1 MKASNFP
8 KNRGFSLIEVLV
20 ALVVLS
26 VGLLALAAL
35 QLTLIRSSADAKA
48 QSVALSLASQKIDDL
63 RAFQSM
69 DQYRLRD
76 SLANEALNDSGGDQG
91 GINYT
96 RDTVIRRFV
105 FDKSVGTFIRVPNT
119 ATDTAI
125 SANTCGPAIVGG
137 NTHQCIS
144 GKDFKVAE
152 VAVSWRDAS
161 GASQSVSVE
170 DAFGSIDPGDSA
182 RVSKNTTGT
191 SARVVQVRINN
202 PAGEAG
208 VIPIAINTN
217 DPNAPVST
225 AATNPRP
232 DVLTRNT
239 NTQYVVETRFDV
251 LTYAGL
257 TGGNYLAQSRVETSA
272 IQCTCSTQLGTN
284 TPTGFRPTYWNGSKY
299 VAPSLATYNEPA
311 GWTQAN
317 SAQSQK
323 TESDKCSACCRDH
336 HDPSGVTGAKFDP
349 RRVESTANDGAN
361 QAHTHYKLLVNGTR
375 QTLADSGGV
384 YTESCRLIRVDGIFR
399 VAADMYSEYHNLL
412 AVDNDPATTTVP
424 DFAPTATA
432 ITSYQN
438 LVLGYLDG
446 RVVTNTD
453 ETAYN
458 DPSLTSIGN
467 LESST
472 SINPADI
479 SMPAVGG
486 SKWMHSR
493 GLYIDYL
500 EPAARTAITRARDA
514 CKGTDGQAPDTNA
527 EREACIL
534 PFVPFTSI
542 NLTELA
548 SWTPIQGDQIVVVN
562 NDFLCSVAVTDT
574 DCSSVNNAEPVRG
587 KAKSGGNPTNG
598 TSEYAFSNMLSSNA
612 GLALLQYDIDDNPW
626 TVAGNSPPPSN
637 AFDKQRFT
645 ISGNSQT
652 GATYKIDPNLWTY
665 SQSNP
670 SVATSPAATCNA
682 QGFTNN
688 GNVSNVD
695 GNDLKYVCTTQ
706 DIAGSPLAITFGSY
720 NRAVQSDSNA
730 QNSGS
735 LTLNGCVGPGGVL
748 ESHTWT
754 GQNGG
759 QGNPNVYPVRVCK
772 NYQITA
778 ASPAATTIVQG
789 PTGVNDGSVNE
800 TTTISWTATP
810 LTPNATIGVT
820 VVDTTNAASVKKP
833 TTCSWTIGTCNGN
846 CTPPH
851 IYTANL
857 PAASVC
863 N

>member
-8 KNRGFSLIEVLV
+8 KTRGFSLIEVLV

-35 QLTLIRSSADAKA
+35 QLTLIRSSAESKA
-48 QSVALSLASQKIDDL
+48 QSVALSLARQKIDDL

-69 DQYRLRD
+69 DQYRARD
-76 SLANEALNDSGGDQG
+76 NLANEPLNDSGGDQG

-96 RDTVIRRFV
+96 RNTVIRRFV
-105 FDKSVGTFIRVPNT
+105 YDKAVGSFIRVPNT

-125 SANTCGPAIVGG
+125 SANTCGPAVGG
-137 NTHQCIS
+137 GSAHQCIT

-152 VAVSWRDAS
+152 VSVSWNDAS
-161 GASQSVSVE
+161 GTSQSVSIE
-170 DAFGSIDPGDSA
+170 DAFGAIDPGDSA
-182 RVSKNTTGT
+182 RVSKNSTGT
-191 SARVVQVRINN
+191 SARQVQVRINN

-284 TPTGFRPTYWNGSKY
+284 TASGFRPTYWNGSKY
-299 VAPSLATYNEPA
+299 VAPTQATYNVPA

-317 SAQSQK
+317 TAQSQK

-349 RRVESTANDGAN
+349 RRVETTANDGAN
-361 QAHTHYKLLVNGTR
+361 QAHTHYKVLVDGTR

-384 YTESCRLIRVDGIFR
+384 YTEACRLIRVDGIFR
-399 VAADMYSEYHNLL
+399 VASDMYSEYHNML
-412 AVDNDPATTTVP
+412 AVDNDPGTATVP

-432 ITSYQN
+432 ISSYQT

-446 RVVTNTD
+446 RIVTPTD
-453 ETAYN
+453 DTAYN
-458 DPSLTSIGN
+458 DPSITSIGS

-472 SINPADI
+472 NINPGAVT
-479 SMPAVGG
+479 MPAAGG

-500 EPAARTAITRARDA
+500 EPAARTAITRARDN
-514 CKGTDGQAPDTNA
+514 CKGTDGQAPDTIG

-548 SWTPIQGDQIVVVN
+548 NWAPITGDQIVVVN

-574 DCSSVNNAEPVRG
+574 DCATVSNSEPVRG
-587 KAKSGGNPTNG
+587 KAKSGANPTNG
-598 TSEYAFSNMLSSNA
+598 TTDYAFSNMLSSNA
-612 GLALLQYDIDDNPW
+612 GLALMQYDIDDNPW
-626 TVAGNSPPPSN
+626 TVAANTPPPSN
-637 AFDKQRFT
+637 AFDKQPFT
-645 ISGNSQT
+645 ISGSLANGGS
-652 GATYKIDPNLWTY
+652 YIVDPTLWTY
-665 SQSNP
+665 SAANP
-670 SVATSPAATCNA
+670 VISANPAATCNP
-682 QGFTNN
+682 QGYTNN
-688 GNVSNVD
+688 GNVANVD
-695 GNDLKYVCTTQ
+695 GNDLKYPCTTQ
-706 DIAGSPLAITFGSY
+706 TINVPLTLTVASY
-720 NRAVQSDSNA
+720 NRSLVSDSNA
-730 QNSGS
+730 QSAYLSGN
-735 LTLNGCVGPGGVL
+735 LALGPLDCTGPGNVVVAH
-748 ESHTWT
+748 SWT

-772 NYQITA
+772 NYQIASATPA
-778 ASPAATTIVQG
+778 ASPIT
-789 PTGVNDGSVNE
+789 VNGTDGSNSE
-800 TTTISWTATP
+800 STTLTWSTNIAAGTTLTLNVSEQTP
-810 LTPNATIGVT
+810 SI
-820 VVDTTNAASVKKP
+820 KKP
-833 TTCSWTIGTCNGN
+833 TTCSWTYGTCNGN
-846 CTPPH
+846 GCTPPQLF
-851 IYTANL
+851 TADA
-857 PAASVC
+857 PAASTC